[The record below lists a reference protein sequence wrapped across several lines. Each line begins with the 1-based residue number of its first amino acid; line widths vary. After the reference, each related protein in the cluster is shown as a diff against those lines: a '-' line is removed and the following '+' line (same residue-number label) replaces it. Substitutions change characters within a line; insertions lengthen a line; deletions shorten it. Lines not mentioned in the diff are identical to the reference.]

1 MNNLFQTFTEA
12 RLQFDAQRREQV
24 ELARQALELKIAQR
38 DFIKAAG
45 DIKTALEKLAADK
58 PAPMPPKAVS
68 VAPEVKTKPVSK
80 ASSKTITKAVS
91 KPTPKRPTR
100 TLAEVEATLAALS
113 QRVAALGSHLSK

>member
-58 PAPMPPKAVS
+58 PAPMPPKAATA
-68 VAPEVKTKPVSK
+68 APAPK
-80 ASSKTITKAVS
+80 AAVPAPKAAPKHPASPQSIAIDGLEHRLAAVS
-91 KPTPKRPTR
+91 AKI
-100 TLAEVEATLAALS
+100 AALAA
-113 QRVAALGSHLSK
+113 RTK